1 MRDLPSKWE
10 NKAVNCRIVI
20 PYCMLTIANMLFI
33 KGAYGFAFYD
43 EKVFR
48 QGRYASRHGNI
59 VVSTQLNWRFAKMKR

>member
-1 MRDLPSKWE
+1 
-10 NKAVNCRIVI
+10 
-20 PYCMLTIANMLFI
+20 MLTIANMLFI